1 MVRTNEFQPRPRA
14 EEDMTAYKRHI
25 DNSAISDL
33 TVARLSVYLRCMD
46 RLLELGIETIS
57 SQALA
62 DRFNLNSAQ
71 IRKDLAYFGEF
82 GVRGVG
88 YNVRE
93 LRQYVIEILGLD
105 RERRL
110 VIVGAGNLG
119 TALCHYSGFSGGN
132 FLVVGILDSDP
143 SRIGDPT
150 PAGLLVEDAA
160 RLGEIVAQRRV
171 EIGVI
176 TTPASAAQAV
186 SEQMAAAG
194 LKAIL
199 NFAPIRVRG
208 NQGVL
213 VKTVD
218 LGVHLEELSFH
229 LTHV

>member
-1 MVRTNEFQPRPRA
+1 MV
-14 EEDMTAYKRHI
+14 AYKRHI
-25 DNSAISDL
+25 DNAAISDL
-33 TVARLSVYLRCMD
+33 TVARLSIYLRCMD
-46 RLLELGIETIS
+46 RLLELGIDTVS

-93 LRQYVIEILGLD
+93 LRQYVVEILGLD

-119 TALCHYSGFSGGN
+119 TALCHYSSFSGGN

-150 PAGLLVEDAA
+150 PAGLLVEDAG
-160 RLGEIVAQRRV
+160 RLSEIVVQRQV

-176 TTPASAAQAV
+176 TTPASSAQTVAD
-186 SEQMAAAG
+186 SMAAAG
-194 LKAIL
+194 LNAVL

-208 NQGVL
+208 EEGVL

-229 LTHV
+229 LTHA

>member
-1 MVRTNEFQPRPRA
+1 MA
-14 EEDMTAYKRHI
+14 AYKRHI
-25 DNSAISDL
+25 DNAAISDL
-33 TVARLSVYLRCMD
+33 TVARLSVYLRCME
-46 RLLELGIETIS
+46 RLIELGVDTIS

-93 LRQYVIEILGLD
+93 LRQYVVEILGLD
-105 RERRL
+105 RERRV

-160 RLGEIVAQRRV
+160 RLGEIATQRQV

-176 TTPASAAQAV
+176 TAPASAAQAV
-186 SEQMAAAG
+186 CDSMVEAG
-194 LKAIL
+194 LSAIL
-199 NFAPIRVRG
+199 NFAPIRVRAEDE
-208 NQGVL
+208 VL

-229 LTHV
+229 LTHS

>member
-1 MVRTNEFQPRPRA
+1 MA
-14 EEDMTAYKRHI
+14 AYKRHV
-25 DNSAISDL
+25 DVTSISDL
-33 TVARLSVYLRCMD
+33 TIARLSVYLRCVD
-46 RLLELGIETIS
+46 RLLELGVETVS
-57 SQALA
+57 SQELA
-62 DRFNLNSAQ
+62 RRFNLNSAQ

-93 LRQYVIEILGLD
+93 LRQYVVEILGLD

-119 TALCHYSGFSGGN
+119 TALCHYSGFSGGS
-132 FLVVGILDSDP
+132 FLVVGVLDSDP

-160 RLGEIVAQRRV
+160 RLGEIVTQRHV

-176 TTPASAAQAV
+176 TTPAASAQQV
-186 SEQMAAAG
+186 CDHMVEAG
-194 LKAIL
+194 LRTVL
-199 NFAPIRVRG
+199 NFAPVRVKAP
-208 NQGVL
+208 NEVL

-218 LGVHLEELSFH
+218 LKVHLEELSFF
-229 LTHV
+229 LTHARR

>member
-1 MVRTNEFQPRPRA
+1 
-14 EEDMTAYKRHI
+14 MTAYKRHI
-25 DNSAISDL
+25 DNAAVSDL

-46 RLLELGIETIS
+46 RLLELGVETIS

-110 VIVGAGNLG
+110 AIIGAGNLG
-119 TALCHYSGFSGGN
+119 TALCHYSSFSGGN
-132 FLVVGILDSDP
+132 FLVVAILDSDP

-160 RLGEIVAQRRV
+160 RLGEIVTQRQV

-176 TTPASAAQAV
+176 TTPAAAAQSV
-186 SEQMAAAG
+186 SDRMAEAG

-199 NFAPIRVRG
+199 NFAPVRVKAPDG
-208 NQGVL
+208 IL

-218 LGVHLEELSFH
+218 LGVHLEELSFN
-229 LTHV
+229 LTHS

>member
-1 MVRTNEFQPRPRA
+1 
-14 EEDMTAYKRHI
+14 MTAYKRHI

-33 TVARLSVYLRCMD
+33 TIARLSIYLRCMD
-46 RLLELGIETIS
+46 RLLELGTETIS

-93 LRQYVIEILGLD
+93 LRQYVVEILGLD

-110 VIVGAGNLG
+110 VILGAGNLG

-150 PAGLLVEDAA
+150 PAGLLVEDAE
-160 RLGEIVAQRRV
+160 RLPEIVAQRDV
-171 EIGVI
+171 
-176 TTPASAAQAV
+176 
-186 SEQMAAAG
+186 
-194 LKAIL
+194 
-199 NFAPIRVRG
+199 
-208 NQGVL
+208 
-213 VKTVD
+213 
-218 LGVHLEELSFH
+218 
-229 LTHV
+229 